1 MKKLLVGAAFGAML
15 LPSAALAHP
24 DPLAWAAGD
33 DHACIDEAC
42 TVFELFQTPAQGAGV
57 VTGWQGT
64 EAPRYGT
71 WGFDLNGRDTS
82 VNPGDNFF
90 RYANGTAV
98 DNLQIPSDRTSY
110 GSFNLLRELSDNRVK
125 VMIDALV
132 ARTDL
137 TQGSDEQKIADAYR
151 SYMDEARIEQLDA
164 QPLQPYLAAIRA
176 ADTHDKAAVYMG
188 ETQGRIG
195 GSIFGTGITIDQKA
209 PTRYVVSTSQSGLGL
224 PNRDFYLDARH
235 AEKKVLYQAYVA
247 RLLGMIGWDNPE
259 QAAAD
264 IVAFETRIAEAHWT
278 LAQSRN
284 RDETYNEYTIARLAS
299 EAPGFPWQDY
309 YSAIGV
315 GEVPRLIVRQDTALP
330 KIAEI
335 YAETP
340 MATIQA
346 WQAFHTTD
354 DAAPRLSRRFSDAQW
369 EFRSRDLNGQ
379 PMQRPRDKRG
389 ISFAEGMLGE
399 AVGRQYVTE
408 YFPAESKAKMEE
420 LVANLRI
427 ALGNRIRNYTWMSA
441 ATQAAAQEKLDKFTV
456 KIGYPDKWRDYSALE
471 VRADDLF
478 GNAERAGLFQWNYQL
493 ARLNSPVDK
502 DEWGMTPQTVNA
514 YYNSSNNEIVFPAA
528 ILQPPFFDPN
538 ADPAVNYGGIG
549 GVIGHEIGHGFDDQ
563 GSKSD
568 GDGVLRSWWTPQDRA
583 AFDALTSRL
592 GEQYG
597 QFEPLPGHPI
607 QPLLTMGE
615 NIGDA
620 AGVAVGLEAY
630 HLSLGGRPAPVLD
643 GTTGDQRFFFGWAQV
658 WQSKYREDAL
668 INQIATDSHSPAEFR
683 VIGPVRNVDAWYD
696 AFDVQPGSRYYLRP
710 EDRVRI
716 W

>member
-1 MKKLLVGAAFGAML
+1 MKKLLIGAALGALL
-15 LPSAALAHP
+15 LPASVASAQVGGADH
-24 DPLAWAAGD
+24 G
-33 DHACIDEAC
+33 HACIDESC
-42 TVFELFQTPAQGAGV
+42 TVFELFQASADGATVLGYQGI
-57 VTGWQGT
+57 
-64 EAPRYGT
+64 EAPSYGT

-82 VNPGDNFF
+82 VRPGDSFM
-90 RYANGTAV
+90 RHANGAAL
-98 DNLQIPSDRTSY
+98 DRLQIPSDRTSY

-137 TQGSDEQKIADAYR
+137 VTGSDEQKIADAYR
-151 SYMDEARIEQLDA
+151 SYMDEARLETLDA
-164 QPLQPYLAAIRA
+164 RPLQPYLAAIRA
-176 ADTHDKAAVYMG
+176 ANTHDAMAIYMG
-188 ETQGRIG
+188 QTQGRVG
-195 GSIFGTGITIDQKA
+195 VSLFGTGISIDQKA
-209 PTRYVVSTSQSGLGL
+209 PTRYVVSTGQSGIGL
-224 PNRDFYLDARH
+224 PNRDYYLEARW
-235 AEKKVLYQAYVA
+235 AEKKALYQVYVA
-247 RLLGMIGWDNPE
+247 RMLEMIGWDNPVE
-259 QAAAD
+259 SAAA

-278 LAQSRN
+278 PIQNRN
-284 RDETYNEYTIARLAS
+284 RDETYNEYTITKLAS
-299 EAPGFPWQDY
+299 EAPGFAWQDY
-309 YSAIGV
+309 YAAVGV
-315 GEVPRLIVRQDTALP
+315 GEVPRLIVRQDTAMP
-330 KIAEI
+330 RMAEI

-340 MATIQA
+340 MDVLQA
-346 WQAFHTTD
+346 WQAFHTVD
-354 DAAPRLSRRFSDAQW
+354 DAAGRLSRRFVDAQW

-399 AVGRQYVTE
+399 AVGRQYVAE

-441 ATQAAAQEKLDKFTV
+441 ETQAAAQEKLEKFTV
-456 KIGYPDKWRDYSALE
+456 KIGYPNKWRDYSGLE
-471 VRADDLF
+471 IRPDDLF
-478 GNAERAGLFQWNYQL
+478 GNGERAGLFQWQYQL
-493 ARLNSPVDK
+493 NRLNESVDK

-514 YYNSSNNEIVFPAA
+514 YYNSANNEIVFPAA

-538 ADPAVNYGGIG
+538 GDAAVNYGGIG

-568 GDGVLRSWWTPQDRA
+568 GDGVLRNWWTPADKA
-583 AFDALTSRL
+583 NFEALTARL
-592 GEQYG
+592 GAQYD
-597 QFEPLPGHPI
+597 QFEPLPGFPV
-607 QPLLTMGE
+607 QGGLTMGE

-630 HLSLGGRPAPVLD
+630 HLSLNGQPAPVLD
-643 GTTGDQRFFFGWAQV
+643 GITGDQRFFFGWAQV

-668 INQIATDSHSPAEFR
+668 RNQIATDPHSPAEFR
-683 VIGPVRNVDAWYD
+683 VIGPVRNSDAWYK
-696 AFDVQPGSRYYLRP
+696 AFDVQPGDKYYLAP